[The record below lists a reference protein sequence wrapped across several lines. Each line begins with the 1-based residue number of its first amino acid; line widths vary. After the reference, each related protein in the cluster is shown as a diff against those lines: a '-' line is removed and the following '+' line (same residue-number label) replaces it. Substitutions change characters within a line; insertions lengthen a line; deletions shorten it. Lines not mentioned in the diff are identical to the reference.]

1 MSAILVGRRSHI
13 FLIII
18 FMHSYLCFGE
28 HFLLEVN
35 CLTED
40 PCRRELRITVP
51 EPEMTKDNKF
61 KCPLD
66 QTIYDNKEDYEKH
79 CKEEHDVL

>member
-1 MSAILVGRRSHI
+1 VLYWWAGAVHILNN
-13 FLIII
+13 
-18 FMHSYLCFGE
+18 YLACTVTCFGE